1 MAIALMMHKDAH
13 TPHDLR
19 LLAQAPYFDLHLIR
33 RKATDQDYHPAP
45 HLDEVADE
53 ELLPAGTMIHSN
65 SIARST
71 RKVLEES
78 LGCQLPSVNR
88 EEQESFMKSRAL
100 RVLLGHHP
108 ELQSDPTVGELYKL
122 LQLATALG
130 FTVGWCEDLEEKT
143 PRGWR

>member
-1 MAIALMMHKDAH
+1 MAIALMMRKDAH
-13 TPHDLR
+13 TPNDLR
-19 LLAQAPYFDLHLIR
+19 LLAQAPYFDVHLIR
-33 RKATDQDYHPAP
+33 QKVMDLDYRPAP
-45 HLDEVADE
+45 KLNVMTDE

-71 RKVLEES
+71 REALEES

-88 EEQESFMKSRAL
+88 EERESFMKSRELRAL
-100 RVLLGHHP
+100 LVSHP
-108 ELQSDPTVGELYKL
+108 ELQSDPTVGELYQL
-122 LQLATALG
+122 LKLATGLG